1 MPRHYC
7 AVVDMAQARL
17 DPMTALEFVSDPGF
31 GGFNM
36 FVGRVR
42 ALNHGRVVTGVSYDV
57 FDALALVGFDEIA
70 RQVQAQF
77 GPRLKLYVA
86 HAKGRLGVGDIAV
99 IIAVGTPHRDEAFG
113 ACRQV
118 IEAVKHISPIWKQE
132 HYEDG
137 NSQWSEGCSL
147 CESPGDASAGQRHVD
162 HDHATGASG

>member
-1 MPRHYC
+1 MSTHYC
-7 AVVDMAQARL
+7 AVVDTAPARL
-17 DPMTALEFVSDPGF
+17 DPMTALDFVSDPGF

-70 RQVQAQF
+70 RQAQAQF

-99 IIAVGTPHRDEAFG
+99 IVAVGTPHRDEAFG

-118 IEAVKHISPIWKQE
+118 IEAVKHTSPIWKQE

-147 CESPGDASAGQRHVD
+147 CEPRDDINARPRHAD
-162 HDHATGASG
+162 HDHAPDARR